1 MTDFTILIQDWYRLN
16 KRDLPWRTTKSPYF
30 IWLSEII
37 MQQTQVIQGLAY
49 YNKFVS
55 TYPTVNELANAKEDD
70 VLNLW
75 QGLGYYSRARNLHFT
90 AKHIVEQN
98 DSIFPTDYNGLL
110 KLKGVGEYTAAAI
123 ASFAYNQVH
132 AVVDGNVF
140 RVLSRVFNIHTAIN
154 STQGKK
160 EFYKLANNLIDE
172 NNPGTHNQSIME
184 LGALVCKPKNP
195 KCDLCPVAEICI
207 SREKSTMLDLPVK
220 LKKIKVRQRYLNYLI
235 ETDDKHV
242 EIIKRTENDIWK
254 GLYNFKLLETNTTL
268 NELDSFKLDT
278 KIIHVLTHQKL
289 EISFWVKKVKSIKN
303 TSAGEIIE
311 IQGINDYPFPQ
322 AIIKYFKKSSY
333 LNIK

>member
-55 TYPTVNELANAKEDD
+55 TYPTINELANAKEDE

-90 AKHIVEQN
+90 AKQIVEQN
-98 DSIFPTDYNGLL
+98 NSKFPANYNDLL

-123 ASFAYNQVH
+123 ASFAYNQCH

-140 RVLSRVFNIHTAIN
+140 RVLSRVFNIDTPIN

-160 EFYKLANNLIDE
+160 EFYTLANSLIDE
-172 NNPGTHNQSIME
+172 TSPGIHNQAIME

-195 KCDLCPVAEICI
+195 KCDICPVAEICI

-220 LKKIKVRQRYLNYLI
+220 LKKVKVKQRYLNYLI
-235 ETDDKHV
+235 ETDGVYV
-242 EIIKRTENDIWK
+242 EIIKRNENDIWK
-254 GLYNFKLLETNTTL
+254 GLYNFKLLESNDS
-268 NELDSFKLDT
+268 LDSLDT
-278 KIIHVLTHQKL
+278 YNLDLKMFHILTHQKL

-303 TSAGEIIE
+303 FTQGEVVE
-311 IQGINDYPFPQ
+311 IQRINDYPFPQ